1 MGESTNDMK
10 SKKQK
15 QRKDSANADKVA
27 KSRIF
32 LSPDYGNK
40 ETLLLLIPGSG
51 AVRAGQWARSI
62 CINDNLAAGC
72 MYPYVAGAYSRD
84 WGVVLFDPNGRTS
97 TGRVFSDEHVSFV
110 YEKWVEQPF
119 LS

>member
-15 QRKDSANADKVA
+15 QRKDSTNADKVA

-32 LSPDYGNK
+32 LSPGYGNK

-72 MYPYVAGAYSRD
+72 MYPYIADAYSKN
-84 WGVVLFDPNGRTS
+84 WGVVLFDPNGRTEK
-97 TGRVFSDEHVSFV
+97 GMIFSDEHVMHV
-110 YEKWVEQPF
+110 YDKYIEEKY
-119 LS
+119 